1 MFSNRTIG
9 FYLGLAAGVMAIV
22 SLVAYAMYA
31 VAAGSYNVW
40 VIAPLVLVVL
50 AQAATMDARHR
61 LDGCHPR
68 EDAVLRRA
76 KAIAGT
82 RHHIYH
88 SRPHGNGYALLLR
101 LENLK

>member
-1 MFSNRTIG
+1 MGASLFMQQRILMDPANTQ
-9 FYLGLAAGVMAIV
+9 AITSV
-22 SLVAYAMYA
+22 WDSIVYA
-31 VAAGSYNVW
+31 VGSG
-40 VIAPLVLVVL
+40 IGL
-50 AQAATMDARHR
+50 DSRHR
-61 LDGCHPR
+61 PDGSHPR